1 MLAVADQAEFTEP
14 KGNRAVQIG
23 LGVLGA
29 LLVLWLAWYLYSAF
43 TGVHSVTVKND
54 QPVISPLLP
63 PPPPPPPPPK
73 EEIKPPEP
81 TEKPTPTPTP
91 SPEPKA
97 AAPAPMQMNAEG
109 AGGRDRRACRR
120 VWRWHR
126 LAWRHG
132 YLRRHQLRHNERRHQ
147 RRILRANIKNAIQQR
162 IQRDSKLSR
171 MVFAADFAIWVSPS
185 GAVTRAQLV
194 SSSGDAKRDDMLK
207 GIIEAVTGLD
217 APPASFKFPPP
228 DHRQR
233 QTVALAQIRYS
244 TGRND
249 SHGSAT

>member
-97 AAPAPMQMNAEG
+97 AAPAPMQMNAEAQAG
-109 AGGRDRRACRR
+109 ATGG
-120 VWRWHR
+120 
-126 LAWRHG
+126 LAAG
-132 YLRRHQLRHNERRHQ
+132 SGGGIGSPGGTGTCVGTNCGTMSGGISDGFYA
-147 RRILRANIKNAIQQR
+147 ANIKNAIQQR

-194 SSSGDAKRDDMLK
+194 SSSGDSKRDDMLK

-217 APPASFKFPPP
+217 APPASFKFP
-228 DHRQR
+228 RR
-233 QTVALAQIRYS
+233 ITVKGKRSL
-244 TGRND
+244 
-249 SHGSAT
+249 

>member
-1 MLAVADQAEFTEP
+1 MAAVADQTEFHEP
-14 KGNRAVQIG
+14 HGNRFVQVGLAV
-23 LGVLGA
+23 VGA
-29 LLVLWLAWYLYSAF
+29 VLVLWLIWYLYSAF

-81 TEKPTPTPTP
+81 MPEKAVPTP

-97 AAPAPMQMNAEG
+97 QAPAPMQMNAEAQAG
-109 AGGRDRRACRR
+109 ASGG
-120 VWRWHR
+120 
-126 LAWRHG
+126 LAAG
-132 YLRRHQLRHNERRHQ
+132 SGNGNGSPGSNGTCVGTNCGQMSGGISDGFYATNLR
-147 RRILRANIKNAIQQR
+147 NAIQQR

-194 SSSGDAKRDDMLK
+194 SSSGDDKRDDMLK
-207 GIIEAVTGLD
+207 SIIENLTGLD
-217 APPASFKFPPP
+217 TPPSSFKFP
-228 DHRQR
+228 RR
-233 QTVALAQIRYS
+233 ITVK
-244 TGRND
+244 GRR
-249 SHGSAT
+249 SL